1 MNNSDLN
8 NGRTSDMNDHFQA
21 RVGKIRIEIEIEI
34 SKQQKPFK
42 VFFTIN
48 IKLATSWVNQNKGKQ
63 VKINRQALHFNIII
77 YKSTGFIST
86 IWE

>member
-21 RVGKIRIEIEIEI
+21 LVGKIRIEIEIEI

-48 IKLATSWVNQNKGKQ
+48 IQLANTWVNQNKGKQ
-63 VKINRQALHFNIII
+63 VKMNRQTLHFNIII
-77 YKSTGFIST
+77 YKSTVFTST